1 MRPKADTSPALWTDG
16 ATFHTTHWSLV
27 LAARD
32 GSDAEGR
39 TASDRLCRDYWR
51 PVYAYIRRVGF
62 SPVDAQD
69 LTQGFFAHFLEHNF
83 LQRLQHCDGRFRSFL
98 LLFVRRFP
106 ADERDKAGATKG
118 GGDLC
123 FIPWD
128 DCAAAATLRS
138 FSPSWKAMGSNID
151 I

>member
-1 MRPKADTSPALWTDG
+1 M
-16 ATFHTTHWSLV
+16 
-27 LAARD
+27 
-32 GSDAEGR
+32 
-39 TASDRLCRDYWR
+39 
-51 PVYAYIRRVGF
+51 GF